1 MAVMSATIGQRI
13 AEKRKAAG
21 LTQREL
27 AARISPTL
35 GPINVSRWE
44 RDYYRPSLA
53 HALVIQRELGIP
65 AAELLGEAVGALL
78 AGHAESVALVEREG
92 Q

>member
-1 MAVMSATIGQRI
+1 MSTTIGQRI

-21 LTQREL
+21 LTQRQL

-44 RDYYRPSLA
+44 HDHYRPSLA
-53 HALVIQRELGIP
+53 HALILQRELGIP
-65 AAELLGEAVGALL
+65 ASELLGETVGALL
-78 AGHAESVALVEREG
+78 AGHAESVAFSGRAGE
-92 Q
+92 